1 MAVLIF
7 VIVLWCIAILTATT
21 VCTLCVVDDFKS
33 KKGAFACI
41 IIGGIIAI
49 FGVVVTIDNFKSSCK
64 KENNSS
70 SNSSDYSTEQTFYY
84 QMTATAV
91 NENTFKTEDGN
102 MWRMKNVQ
110 LEKGKKY
117 QLTFDNHDTEI
128 IIDDEIVDFIE
139 LNEKVE

>member
-1 MAVLIF
+1 MVIEIMLVIF
-7 VIVLWCIAILTATT
+7 IVLTIVNALCYFKNAHKETMPTYAAIICLINIIY
-21 VCTLCVVDDFKS
+21 
-33 KKGAFACI
+33 GI
-41 IIGGIIAI
+41 IIVIIVMIYGI
-49 FGVVVTIDNFKSSCK
+49 TSST
-64 KENNSS
+64 KEESS
-70 SNSSDYSTEQTFYY
+70 SSLNSSDYSTEQTFYY

-128 IIDDEIVDFIE
+128 ITDDEIVDFIE
-139 LNEKVE
+139 LNEKVD

>member
-1 MAVLIF
+1 MVIEIMLVIF
-7 VIVLWCIAILTATT
+7 IILTIVNA
-21 VCTLCVVDDFKS
+21 LCYFKNAH
-33 KKGAFACI
+33 KETMPTYAAIICLINIIYGI
-41 IIGGIIAI
+41 IIVIIVMIYGI
-49 FGVVVTIDNFKSSCK
+49 TSST
-64 KENNSS
+64 KEESS
-70 SNSSDYSTEQTFYY
+70 SSLNSSDYSTEQTFYY

>member
-1 MAVLIF
+1 MVIEIMLVIF
-7 VIVLWCIAILTATT
+7 IILTIVNA
-21 VCTLCVVDDFKS
+21 LCYFKNTH
-33 KKGAFACI
+33 KETMPTYAAIICLINIIYGI
-41 IIGGIIAI
+41 IIVIIVMIYGI
-49 FGVVVTIDNFKSSCK
+49 TSST
-64 KENNSS
+64 KEESS
-70 SNSSDYSTEQTFYY
+70 SSLNSSDYSTEQTFYY

-139 LNEKVE
+139 LNEKVD

>member
-21 VCTLCVVDDFKS
+21 VCTLCVVDNFKS

-41 IIGGIIAI
+41 VIGGIIAI

-64 KENNSS
+64 KENNLS
-70 SNSSDYSTEQTFYY
+70 SSDYSTEQTFYY
-84 QMTATAV
+84 KMTATAI
-91 NENTFKTEDGN
+91 NENTFITEDGN
-102 MWRMKNVQ
+102 MWRMKNIQ
-110 LEKGKKY
+110 LKKGEKY
-117 QLTFDNHDTEI
+117 IVTFDNHDTEI
-128 IIDDEIVDFIE
+128 ITDDEIVDFIE

>member
-21 VCTLCVVDDFKS
+21 VCTLCVRDDFKS
-33 KKGAFACI
+33 KKGAFVCI
-41 IIGGIIAI
+41 VIGGIIAI

-70 SNSSDYSTEQTFYY
+70 SSSSNYSTEQTFYY

-91 NENTFKTEDGN
+91 NENTFITEDGN
-102 MWRMKNVQ
+102 MWRMKNINI
-110 LEKGKKY
+110 EKGKKY

-128 IIDDEIVDFIE
+128 ITDDEIVDFIE